1 MTTSSYKVQ
10 KTILGGEIL
19 LYILADSKTD
29 VWQVRFINRLD
40 NANKYVRKSTKNRDL
55 GLATAFAVNLYRN
68 HQSKIILGLSE
79 ERTTIEM
86 CVQEF
91 ITDYQ
96 TAGSRRKLADMF
108 NNTYWKPFFQNRD
121 ISAITA
127 DDIRDYFNHRL
138 DNYFTMDKGAGWR
151 ASEDTTSYSTLQTD
165 KITMRM
171 VLQLAESKRLIAKC
185 PRFPRFSND
194 DKRIH
199 RLPSNQSRGRFTGG
213 KKGTYETVRL
223 DFVSIRKN
231 LKREGWKPSVLDPL
245 KPHHPDT
252 NPYVTLGYLKSRSYR
267 KYASKVSNEVY
278 CQRDRRYLRATWWFI
293 GLLIANCGIRPSEA
307 IKLRHSDISLIKI
320 DDKYFTVINVS
331 ESNSKTGRKRNM
343 VCRDAHKTYERY
355 LIYKK
360 EIEYRFNK
368 SDIKKSDWLFPST
381 GRAENYHKHKT
392 TQLYNDLARESF
404 KRLNLHTKDIELNHT
419 TAKIYYSLY
428 SFRAWYITER
438 LRNGINIYNLS
449 LQVGSSVGTIQKY
462 YAFNEML
469 SFRNEM
475 IRHTNSEYSFGD
487 IDEDMKEFATQW
499 R

>member
-1 MTTSSYKVQ
+1 MTASSYKIQ
-10 KTILGGEIL
+10 KTLLGGEIL
-19 LYILADSKTD
+19 LYILADSKTN
-29 VWQVRFINRLD
+29 VWQVRFVNRL
-40 NANKYVRKSTKNRDL
+40 ANTTSYVRKSTKHRDE
-55 GLATAFAVNLYRN
+55 GLATAFAVSLYRN
-68 HQSKIILGLSE
+68 HQSKILLGLSE
-79 ERTTIEM
+79 ERTTITK

-91 ITDYQ
+91 LADYQ
-96 TAGSRRKLADMF
+96 TAGSRRKLAKMF
-108 NNTYWKPFFQNRD
+108 NNTYWTPFFQNKD
-121 ISAITA
+121 ISAVTA
-127 DDIRDYFNHRL
+127 DDIRDYFNDRL
-138 DNYFTMDKGAGWR
+138 DNYFTMKKGAGWS
-151 ASEDTTSYSTLQTD
+151 ASQDTTSYSTLQAD
-165 KITMRM
+165 KITLRM

-213 KKGTYETVRL
+213 KKGTYEIVRQ
-223 DFVSIRKN
+223 DFVSIRKS
-231 LKREGWKPSVLDPL
+231 LKKEGWKPTLLDPQ
-245 KPHHPDT
+245 KPHNDEK
-252 NPYVTLGYLKSRSYR
+252 NPYVSVGYLKSRSYR
-267 KYASKVSNEVY
+267 KYATVDCDEVF
-278 CQRDRRYLRATWWFI
+278 CQRDRRYLRASWWFL
-293 GLLIANCGIRPSEA
+293 GLLIANSGIRPAEA
-307 IKLRHSDISLIKI
+307 IKLRHSDIRLVKI

-381 GRAENYHKHKT
+381 GRTVSYNKHKT
-392 TQLYNDLARESF
+392 TQLYNDLARECF
-404 KRLNLHTKDIELNHT
+404 KRLNLHTQDVELKHT
-419 TAKIYYSLY
+419 TAKIYFSLY

-449 LQVGSSVGTIQKY
+449 LQVGSSVATIQRY

-475 IRHTNSEYSFGD
+475 IRHTNSEYSFGEVGEG
-487 IDEDMKEFATQW
+487 IKEFATRW